1 MNFLNKKDSLILYKQ
16 VTNTPV
22 FVDKS
27 KMIHKINTYLNT
39 LNKYICITRPRR
51 FGKTIN
57 AQMLASY
64 YTKGYGSHELFDKL
78 LISKEDS
85 YETHINQHN
94 VIYIDFTN
102 LLSQINTYEEFET
115 RFVQKLVDDLC
126 EFCPKIKLNSTC
138 TLSDYF
144 YQTESTFIFVMDEWM
159 QLVIMTT

>member
-1 MNFLNKKDSLILYKQ
+1 MNFLNKKDSLMLYKQ

-64 YTKGYGSHELFDKL
+64 YTKGYDSHELFDKL

-85 YETHINQHN
+85 YETYINQHN

-102 LLSQINTYEEFET
+102 LLSQINTYEEFEE
-115 RFVQKLVDDLC
+115 RFIEKLIDDLT
-126 EFCPKIKLNSTC
+126 ETYSFIKLDSKY

-144 YQTESTFIFVMDEWM
+144 YQTDSSFVFIMDEWVM
-159 QLVIMTT
+159 LVYL